1 MARLCLDFTTVVFTL
16 RQVEEFVLVNARG
29 RVEREKDFRASV
41 SQSEILFKLIIAFL
55 KAIQGR
61 ISAVDFEMNN

>member
-1 MARLCLDFTTVVFTL
+1 MARLCLDFTTVVFTF

-29 RVEREKDFRASV
+29 RVEREKGFRASV
-41 SQSEILFKLIIAFL
+41 SQSEILFKLIIAFR

-61 ISAVDFEMNN
+61 ILAVDFEMNN